1 MEKVITIPRK
11 LAENGKL
18 VIIPHE
24 EYEEFLYWKKT
35 VKTYEP
41 TAAEKKALKEA
52 RRDFA
57 QGKYFFLEE
66 LKR

>member
-1 MEKVITIPRK
+1 MEKVVTIPRE

-24 EYEEFLYWKKT
+24 EYEEFLHWKRT
-35 VKTYEP
+35 VKTYKS
-41 TAAEKKALKEA
+41 TAAEKKALKKA

-57 QGKYFFLEE
+57 RGEYLTLKELE
-66 LKR
+66 K